1 MVQVSLASI
10 AVRNLRALKAPYE
23 GDRRPGGLGEEAVF
37 GHHLLTNGVEFGAV
51 NEPGGRPV
59 CAVGDHSM
67 REVTSSVRP
76 RPAIKVKG
84 WPSDGRWFT
93 MAIQAPE
100 SPVVSDGSA
109 AALRRA
115 ECDALRAREL
125 VACHTRLHELIARDA
140 PLTAVLTELVL
151 GVERYEPSVIP
162 CVVLLNRE
170 SNTLH
175 PGAGPSLPPGWLA
188 ALDGVV
194 IGPNIGS
201 CGAAAWS
208 GELVISE
215 DMADDP
221 KWEPVRDFA
230 TLCGLRHCWSMP
242 IAGADGGVL
251 GTFALYGPQPRR
263 PSPDHLELMQDS
275 ARLAGIAIERRL
287 TMEKLIHDA
296 RHDSLTGL
304 PNRRAIFE
312 QLETALPRTSSS
324 PTAVMFVD
332 LDGLKG
338 INDSLGHDRADEMI
352 REIARRLRAAI
363 RSADFVGRFGGDEF
377 VIIAAE
383 IADRSEAAELAE
395 RVVAA
400 VSRPLP
406 GIAFPVMTASVG
418 VAVITDACEA
428 PEAIRRADRAMYA
441 AKRAGR
447 DAFQFDDGAT
457 PARSGRLAMARAL
470 HGAEMRGEMRL
481 VFQPVFDLKRED
493 IAGVEALLR
502 WRHPEFGEVSPAE
515 FIPVAEDSS
524 AIIPLG
530 AWVLRESCEVI
541 GALSE
546 QTGHPLELS
555 VNASARQLARP
566 GFANSVRQ
574 TMAHA
579 RFPVEL
585 LTLEVTETTLIG
597 SDAATARNLQELG
610 SLGVGIVLDDF
621 GTGYSSLSLLKHH
634 PVRGIKIDRGFVAG
648 LPDDRINHAIVGGV
662 ISMARGMGCTVTAE
676 GIENTTQRDALRA
689 LDCERGQGF
698 LLARP
703 MAAEALAE
711 LLR

>member
-1 MVQVSLASI
+1 
-10 AVRNLRALKAPYE
+10 
-23 GDRRPGGLGEEAVF
+23 
-37 GHHLLTNGVEFGAV
+37 
-51 NEPGGRPV
+51 
-59 CAVGDHSM
+59 
-67 REVTSSVRP
+67 
-76 RPAIKVKG
+76 
-84 WPSDGRWFT
+84 

-100 SPVVSDGSA
+100 SSVVSDGSA

-115 ECDALRAREL
+115 ESDALRAREL

-140 PLTAVLTELVL
+140 PVTAVLTELVL
-151 GVERYEPSVIP
+151 GVERDEPSVIA
-162 CVVLLNRE
+162 CVVLLDRE
-170 SNTLH
+170 SKTLH
-175 PGAGPSLPPGWLA
+175 PGAGPSLPADWLA
-188 ALDGVV
+188 LLDGVV

-215 DMADDP
+215 DMANDP
-221 KWEPVRDFA
+221 KWEPVREFA
-230 TLCGLRHCWSMP
+230 MLCGLRHCWSMP
-242 IAGADGGVL
+242 IVGADGAVL

-263 PSPDHLELMQDS
+263 PSPEHLELMQDS
-275 ARLAGIAIERRL
+275 ARLAGIALERRL

-304 PNRRAIFE
+304 PNRPAIFE
-312 QLETALPRTSSS
+312 QLETALPETSSS
-324 PTAVMFVD
+324 PAAVMFVD
-332 LDGLKG
+332 LDGLKA

-352 REIARRLRAAI
+352 REIACRLRTAI
-363 RSADFVGRFGGDEF
+363 RRVDFVGRFGGDEF

-383 IADRSEAAELAE
+383 IADSPQAAELAE
-395 RVVAA
+395 RVLAA
-400 VSRPLP
+400 VNRPLP
-406 GIAFPVMTASVG
+406 GVALPLMTASVG

-441 AKRAGR
+441 AKHSGR
-447 DAFQFDDGAT
+447 DAFQFDDAA
-457 PARSGRLAMARAL
+457 PAARSRRLVMTRAL

-481 VFQPVFDLKRED
+481 VFQPVFDLKQGD
-493 IAGVEALLR
+493 MVGVEAQLR

-515 FIPVAEDSS
+515 FIPVAEDSN

-541 GALSE
+541 AALSE
-546 QTGHPLELS
+546 QMGHRLELS

-566 GFANSVRQ
+566 GFANTVRQ
-574 TMAHA
+574 IIAHA
-579 RFPVEL
+579 RFPAEL

-597 SDAATARNLQELG
+597 SDAATAPNLQELE
-610 SLGVGIVLDDF
+610 SLGVGIVLADF

-634 PVRGIKIDRGFVAG
+634 PVRGIKIDRTFIAG

-662 ISMARGMGCTVTAE
+662 VSMARGMSCTVTAD
-676 GIENTTQRDALRA
+676 GIESTPQRDALRA

-711 LLR
+711 SLRQSAGIAKQNEGAAAHP

>member
-1 MVQVSLASI
+1 
-10 AVRNLRALKAPYE
+10 
-23 GDRRPGGLGEEAVF
+23 
-37 GHHLLTNGVEFGAV
+37 
-51 NEPGGRPV
+51 
-59 CAVGDHSM
+59 
-67 REVTSSVRP
+67 
-76 RPAIKVKG
+76 
-84 WPSDGRWFT
+84 
-93 MAIQAPE
+93 MAIQGPN
-100 SPVVSDGSA
+100 PLIVPDGSA

-115 ECDALRAREL
+115 ESDAMRAREL
-125 VACHTRLHELIARDA
+125 VASHTRLHELIARDA

-151 GVERYEPSVIP
+151 GVERYDPSVIA

-175 PGAGPSLPPGWLA
+175 PGAGPSLPPDWLA

-215 DMADDP
+215 DMVEDP
-221 KWEPVRDFA
+221 KWGPVHDFA

-251 GTFALYGPQPRR
+251 GTFALYGRQPRR
-263 PSPDHLELMQDS
+263 PSPDHVELMQDS
-275 ARLAGIAIERRL
+275 SRLAGIAIERRL

-296 RHDSLTGL
+296 HHDSLTGL

-312 QLETALPRTSSS
+312 QLETALPEPSSS

-352 REIARRLRAAI
+352 REIARRLRTAI
-363 RSADFVGRFGGDEF
+363 RGADFVGRFGGDEF
-377 VIIAAE
+377 VIVAAE
-383 IADRSEAAELAE
+383 IMDRAQAAELAE
-395 RVVAA
+395 RVLAA

-406 GIAFPVMTASVG
+406 GLAFPVMTASVG
-418 VAVITDACEA
+418 IALIIDTCEA

-441 AKRAGR
+441 AKRSGR

-457 PARSGRLAMARAL
+457 PAQSRRLVMGRAL

-481 VFQPVFDLKRED
+481 VFQPVCDLKRSD

-524 AIIPLG
+524 AIIPIG

-574 TMAHA
+574 TVAHA

-585 LTLEVTETTLIG
+585 LMLEVTETTLFD
-597 SDAATARNLQELG
+597 SDAATTRNLQELR

-634 PVRGIKIDRGFVAG
+634 SVRGIKIDRAFIAG
-648 LPDDRINHAIVGGV
+648 LPDDRVSHAIVDGV
-662 ISMARGMGCTVTAE
+662 ISIARGMECTVTAE
-676 GIENTTQRDALRA
+676 GIENATQHDTLRA
-689 LDCERGQGF
+689 LNCGRGQGF

-703 MAAEALAE
+703 MPADALAE
-711 LLR
+711 LLRQPAGSVIPNDGAATPA

>member
-1 MVQVSLASI
+1 MVT
-10 AVRNLRALKAPYE
+10 RAL
-23 GDRRPGGLGEEAVF
+23 
-37 GHHLLTNGVEFGAV
+37 
-51 NEPGGRPV
+51 EP
-59 CAVGDHSM
+59 
-67 REVTSSVRP
+67 
-76 RPAIKVKG
+76 
-84 WPSDGRWFT
+84 
-93 MAIQAPE
+93 
-100 SPVVSDGSA
+100 PVVVLEDSA

-115 ECDALRAREL
+115 EGDALRAREL

-140 PLTAVLTELVL
+140 PLTAVLTELVV

-162 CVVLLNRE
+162 CVVLLDRE

-175 PGAGPSLPPGWLA
+175 PGAGPSLPPDWLA

-194 IGPNIGS
+194 IGPNVGS

-208 GELVISE
+208 GELVITE

-230 TLCGLRHCWSMP
+230 MLCGLRHCWSEP
-242 IAGADGGVL
+242 IIGADGDVL
-251 GTFALYGPQPRR
+251 GTFALYGLQPRR

-312 QLETALPRTSSS
+312 QLEKALPQTSSS
-324 PTAVMFVD
+324 PAVVMFVD
-332 LDGLKG
+332 LDGLKA

-352 REIARRLRAAI
+352 REIASRLRAAV
-363 RSADFVGRFGGDEF
+363 RGVDFVGRFGGDEF

-383 IADRSEAAELAE
+383 IADRSRAAELAE
-395 RVVAA
+395 RVLAEVN
-400 VSRPLP
+400 RPLP
-406 GIAFPVMTASVG
+406 DVAFPVVTASVG

-428 PEAIRRADRAMYA
+428 SEAIRRADRAMYA
-441 AKRAGR
+441 AKHSGR
-447 DAFQFDDGAT
+447 DAFQFDDAA
-457 PARSGRLAMARAL
+457 PAARSRRLVMSRAL
-470 HGAEMRGEMRL
+470 DGAEMRGEMRL

-515 FIPVAEDSS
+515 FIPVAEESN

-530 AWVLRESCEVI
+530 AWVLRESCEMI
-541 GALSE
+541 AALSE
-546 QTGHPLELS
+546 QTGRPLELS

-566 GFANSVRQ
+566 GFANTVRQ
-574 TMAHA
+574 TIAHA
-579 RFPVEL
+579 RFPAQL
-585 LTLEVTETTLIG
+585 LNLEVTETTLIG
-597 SDAATARNLQELG
+597 SDAATARNLQELE

-634 PVRGIKIDRGFVAG
+634 SVRGIKIDRTFIAG
-648 LPDDRINHAIVGGV
+648 LPRNRIDHAIVGGL
-662 ISMARGMGCTVTAE
+662 IGMACDMGCTVTAE
-676 GIENTTQRDALRA
+676 GIENSPQRDALRA

-703 MAAEALAE
+703 MAAEALPE